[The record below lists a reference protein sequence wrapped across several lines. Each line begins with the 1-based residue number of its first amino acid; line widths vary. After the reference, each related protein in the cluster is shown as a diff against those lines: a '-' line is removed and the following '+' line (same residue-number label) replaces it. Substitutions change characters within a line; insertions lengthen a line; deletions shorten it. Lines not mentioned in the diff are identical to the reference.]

1 MKKKINSQSYNER
14 LSIQKTNAFI
24 LTASNY
30 FQISVPPLTNSGIC
44 RCTSTSTSALLTNSL
59 LTPLVSQPIA
69 ADTVYLSAIQPL
81 LHDNTQTITTTAS
94 TIVYEADDIQLT
106 SLNSITLSA
115 DTGCNIITPLISL
128 SQDLHVATH
137 IQCPQIQCTQLQV
150 NQLTVSS
157 LIMSSTTLSTF
168 SDPATSSILIQIN
181 GAWWKIPI
189 VPA

>member
-1 MKKKINSQSYNER
+1 MKKNTNSQSYNER
-14 LSIQKTNAFI
+14 LSIQKTNAYI

-30 FQISVPPLTNSGIC
+30 FQISVPPLTNSVTC
-44 RCTSTSTSALLTNSL
+44 TCTSTSMSALLTNSL

-128 SQDLHVATH
+128 SQDLQVAAH

-157 LIMSSTTLSTF
+157 LIMSSATLSTF